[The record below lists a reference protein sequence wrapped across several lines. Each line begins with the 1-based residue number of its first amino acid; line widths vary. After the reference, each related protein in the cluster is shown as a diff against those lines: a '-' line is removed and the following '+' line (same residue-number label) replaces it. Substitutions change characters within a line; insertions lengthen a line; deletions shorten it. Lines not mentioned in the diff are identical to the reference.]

1 MTVVSGIAPGHPQQ
15 VKADNQTASRH
26 MTTRTGFG
34 FSVRPAQAA
43 DEKALG
49 AFFAHVTPEDLRF
62 RFLTGVRTVG
72 HDTLVAMTDIDH
84 NQTENFLAFVDDEAQ
99 MIATAMLAC
108 DPAMTTGEVAIVI
121 RPEYRGKGVS
131 WDLLHHLTEYARAK
145 GLTSIQSIEERGS
158 HASIDMERE
167 MGFTATS
174 YPGDATLILLQ
185 KDLTAR

>member
-1 MTVVSGIAPGHPQQ
+1 
-15 VKADNQTASRH
+15 
-26 MTTRTGFG
+26 MTTRTGFC

-43 DEKALG
+43 DEVALG

-62 RFLTGVRTVG
+62 RFLTGLQTVA

-84 NQTENFLAFVDDEAQ
+84 QKTENFLAFVDGEAQ
-99 MIATAMLAC
+99 IIATAMLAC
-108 DPAMTTGEVAIVI
+108 DPEMQTGEVAIVI

-145 GLTSIQSIEERGS
+145 GLTTIQSIEDRGS

-174 YPGDATLILLQ
+174 YPGDATLMLLQ
-185 KDLTAR
+185 KDLTTR